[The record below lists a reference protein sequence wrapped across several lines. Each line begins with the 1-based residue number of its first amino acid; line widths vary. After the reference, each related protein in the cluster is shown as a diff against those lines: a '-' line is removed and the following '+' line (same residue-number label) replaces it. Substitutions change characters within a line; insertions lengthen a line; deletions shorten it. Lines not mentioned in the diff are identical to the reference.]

1 MAEGIG
7 KNEDG
12 TGTRRAETVLL
23 VEDTQFF
30 GRIIRNKIQ
39 SETPFQTVWAR
50 DMAEAVA
57 ALDEPGNRFFAAI
70 LDFYLPDS
78 SHGEIIDEV
87 VSRGIP
93 VIVFTS
99 DLSEPVRELVWS
111 KNVAD
116 YALKDDAQSLDYI
129 LSMLVRIRKN
139 PEIKILVVDD
149 SVFFRKVL
157 SDLLR
162 VHRYRVLNAADGVE
176 ALEVL
181 DRNPDIKLV
190 LTDFSMPRMDGFT
203 LTAKIRERFGKA
215 DLAIIGISSEGKNIL
230 AARFIKNGANDFI
243 VKQSFLTEEFYSR
256 VTQNIEN
263 LEHMQRVR
271 DAAVRDFLTG
281 LGNRRHFFDAG
292 RPLFANAARN
302 NLTLVCAMI
311 DIDHFK
317 KVNDTFGHEAGDRAI
332 RHVAEI
338 LADRTREADVVARV
352 GGEEFCVL
360 AANMGAE
367 NAAAIF
373 EGLRK
378 TIEDS
383 AIDAGTD
390 RPIRVTVSIGV
401 VTALAESLDAMVN
414 HADRLL
420 YQAKNDGR
428 NRVVLNGRGADDD
441 EP

>member
-1 MAEGIG
+1 
-7 KNEDG
+7 
-12 TGTRRAETVLL
+12 
-23 VEDTQFF
+23 
-30 GRIIRNKIQ
+30 
-39 SETPFQTVWAR
+39 
-50 DMAEAVA
+50 
-57 ALDEPGNRFFAAI
+57 
-70 LDFYLPDS
+70 
-78 SHGEIIDEV
+78 
-87 VSRGIP
+87 
-93 VIVFTS
+93 
-99 DLSEPVRELVWS
+99 
-111 KNVAD
+111 
-116 YALKDDAQSLDYI
+116 
-129 LSMLVRIRKN
+129 
-139 PEIKILVVDD
+139 
-149 SVFFRKVL
+149 
-157 SDLLR
+157 
-162 VHRYRVLNAADGVE
+162 
-176 ALEVL
+176 
-181 DRNPDIKLV
+181 
-190 LTDFSMPRMDGFT
+190 
-203 LTAKIRERFGKA
+203 
-215 DLAIIGISSEGKNIL
+215 
-230 AARFIKNGANDFI
+230 
-243 VKQSFLTEEFYSR
+243 
-256 VTQNIEN
+256 
-263 LEHMQRVR
+263 
-271 DAAVRDFLTG
+271 
-281 LGNRRHFFDAG
+281 
-292 RPLFANAARN
+292 
-302 NLTLVCAMI
+302 MI

>member
-7 KNEDG
+7 KTEDG
-12 TGTRRAETVLL
+12 TGGERAETVLL

-30 GRIIRNKIQ
+30 GRIIQKKIEA
-39 SETPFQTVWAR
+39 ETAFETVWAR
-50 DMAEAVA
+50 DMAGAVA
-57 ALDEPGNRFFAAI
+57 ALEAPENRFFAAI

-78 SHGEIIDEV
+78 SNGEIIDEV

-129 LSMLVRIRKN
+129 LNMLDRIRKN

-190 LTDFSMPRMDGFT
+190 ITDFSMPRMDGFT

-263 LEHMQRVR
+263 LEHIQRVR

-292 RPLFANAARN
+292 RPLFANAVRN

-317 KVNDTFGHEAGDRAI
+317 KVNDTFGHEAGDRVI
-332 RHVAEI
+332 RQVANI
-338 LADRTREADVVARV
+338 LADRTREADIVARV
-352 GGEEFCVL
+352 GGEEFCIL

-367 NAAAIF
+367 NAAEVF

-378 TIEDS
+378 NVADC
-383 AIDAGTD
+383 AIDGGTGQ
-390 RPIRVTVSIGV
+390 PIRVTVSIGV
-401 VTALAESLDAMVN
+401 VTELADSLDAMVN
-414 HADRLL
+414 RADCLL
-420 YQAKNDGR
+420 YRAKNHGR
-428 NRVVLNGRGADDD
+428 NRVLMNGRGADDG